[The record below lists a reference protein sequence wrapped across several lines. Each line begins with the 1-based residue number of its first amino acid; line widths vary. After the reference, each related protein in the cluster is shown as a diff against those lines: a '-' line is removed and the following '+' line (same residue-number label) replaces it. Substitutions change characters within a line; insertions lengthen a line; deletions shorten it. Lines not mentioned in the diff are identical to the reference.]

1 MNYALAGIFGLVM
14 PFVCWGAEAT
24 PGHPHGRAHLVFLAP
39 PVVNQHQSLWA
50 GRNAH
55 DVLAAASSAKTI
67 GQHELCTTP
76 SAPSGATS
84 PMTPVG
90 KSTPLVL
97 AVTLLLLTLFET
109 KILLRGAMTEGLHG
123 VRLPSTSLRHRSPST
138 PHLHADSLSTAVLVL
153 DHLYPDQLTTSGK

>member
-1 MNYALAGIFGLVM
+1 MQHYATRQRTAQVRWLRLVNYALAGIFGLVM

-109 KILLRGAMTEGLHG
+109 KILPARRDDGGFARRPIALH
-123 VRLPSTSLRHRSPST
+123 LFTPSLAIDT
-138 PHLHADSLSTAVLVL
+138 P
-153 DHLYPDQLTTSGK
+153 PPR